1 MQHSSTLRILNTM
14 NTSYKA
20 LYEFGYGF
28 LGPILNF
35 YIRIIAERSR
45 THRPVCLAREGWVL
59 FNALTHLEDRNL
71 LSFEEKPLYLKV
83 SRTVLFRSQLGN
95 PEIWELALASKFDG
109 TVLDL
114 LLKRFGFQ
122 LHEAYALLPQELLN
136 FKVSL
141 PDDARTVSEWFE
153 PHNARMHAYVEP
165 TRSALLTYFDRE
177 GLNTGHLKPLI
188 LDIGYAG
195 TIQKILTRML
205 DQSTDGLYFIAT
217 DAGNHSVGKKI
228 ATMSGAFKENI
239 KWSEGYLM
247 LERSLLLE
255 SIMTAPEGQLVD
267 VRIKNNGE
275 LKFFHGR
282 LAAPQN
288 QYQDLQTIFSGAMA
302 AIEEGFRMN
311 VIYTIE
317 DIEGVFSAYATT
329 PSAIPKEAFH
339 LFVIDDDFSGN
350 GVISPTQLFGLY

>member
-1 MQHSSTLRILNTM
+1 M
-14 NTSYKA
+14 NSSYKA

-28 LGPILNF
+28 LGPILNC
-35 YIRIIAERSR
+35 YIRKIAEHSA
-45 THRPVCLAREGWVL
+45 THRPICLAREGWVL
-59 FNALTHLEDRNL
+59 FNTLKYLEDNGL
-71 LSFEEKPLYLKV
+71 IFFKAKPLYLKV

-95 PEIWELALASKFDG
+95 PDIWELAFASKFDG

-122 LHEAYALLPQELLN
+122 LHEAFSLLPQELLG

-141 PDDARTVSEWFE
+141 PDDLQKLSEWFA

-165 TRSALLTYFDRE
+165 TRNALLTYFNRE
-177 GLNTGHLKPLI
+177 GLISSGLKPLM

-195 TIQKILTRML
+195 TIQKILTRMF
-205 DQSTDGLYFIAT
+205 DQSTDGLYFITTA
-217 DAGNHSVGKKI
+217 AGNHKI
-228 ATMSGAFKENI
+228 GQQTATMKGVFKENV

-267 VRIKNNGE
+267 IRLQNNGE
-275 LKFFHGR
+275 LQFFHGR

-288 QYQDLQTIFSGAMA
+288 QYQDLQTIFAGAID
-302 AIEEGFRMN
+302 AIGDGFKMDITYSTEE
-311 VIYTIE
+311 IE
-317 DIEGVFSAYATT
+317 CLFSAYATT

-339 LFVIDDDFSGN
+339 LFSIDDDFSGN
-350 GVISPTQLFGLY
+350 GVISPTQLFGLH